1 MTIVEE
7 NPLREGLS
15 EERRPDPS
23 TLVIFGA
30 SGDLTRR
37 KLLPALYSLFRD
49 QLLPENFAVV
59 GFARS
64 AKEREVFAQ
73 AMREGCESFARRR
86 PVDEESWEKFS
97 RSLYYVAGNF
107 DQPADYV
114 KLREAFDR
122 IDSERGTRGNR
133 IFYLATPPDYF
144 EHILENLG
152 SSGLVLAPSKRGP
165 FTRVIIEKPF
175 GHDLESARKLNEV
188 VHTVFDES
196 QVYRIDHYLGKETV
210 QNILVFRFG
219 NGIFEPIWNQK
230 YVDHVELTV
239 AESIGVE
246 GRGNYFETAGI
257 LRDIVQNHM
266 LQFLALTAMEAPV
279 AFEADAVRDEK
290 VKVLR
295 SIRVMPPIQAASHTV
310 RAQYAA
316 GSISGGPVAGYR
328 EEPGVAPDSKV
339 ETYAA
344 LRLFIDNWRWAGVPF
359 YLRAGKRMPKRV
371 SEIAIHFKAAPY
383 LMFRGHGEG
392 GLQPNVLSMRI
403 QPDEGIALKFDSKVP
418 GPTVKIRPVNMEF
431 RYGTSFGQEPPE
443 AYERLILD
451 CMLGDS
457 TLFTRS
463 DEIEAAWRYI
473 SCIHQGWEQ
482 AGSPVVSY
490 PAGSWGPREADLM
503 LADDARQW
511 RRL

>member
-1 MTIVEE
+1 MTVMAE

-15 EERRPDPS
+15 EERRPDPC

-37 KLLPALYSLFRD
+37 KLLPALYSLYRD

-64 AKEREVFAQ
+64 AKEREVFAE
-73 AMREGCESFARRR
+73 AMKDGCDAFARRR
-86 PVDEESWEKFS
+86 PVDGASWSNFAG
-97 RSLYYVAGNF
+97 RLYYVAGNF
-107 DQPADYV
+107 DQVEDYK
-114 KLREAFDR
+114 KLHQAFDK
-122 IDSERGTRGNR
+122 IDEERGTKGNR

-144 EHILENLG
+144 EHILTNLG
-152 SSGLVLAPSKRGP
+152 ASGLVTPPSKLGP
-165 FTRVIIEKPF
+165 TTRVIIEKPF
-175 GHDLESARKLNEV
+175 GHDLASARHLNEI

-219 NGIFEPIWNQK
+219 NGIFEPVWNQK

-266 LQFLALTAMEAPV
+266 LQFLALTAMEPPV

-295 SIRVMPPIQAASHTV
+295 TIRLQPPAAAASHSI
-310 RAQYAA
+310 RAQYAP
-316 GSISGGPVAGYR
+316 GSISGAPVPGYR
-328 EEPGVAPDSKV
+328 EESGVAHDSKV
-339 ETYAA
+339 ETYVA
-344 LRLFIDNWRWAGVPF
+344 LRLYIDNWRWAGVPF
-359 YLRAGKRMPKRV
+359 YLRAGKRLPKRV
-371 SEIAIHFKAAPY
+371 SEIAIHFKSPPHT
-383 LMFRGHGEG
+383 MFRSVGQSMLE
-392 GLQPNVLSMRI
+392 PNLLSMRI

-418 GPTVKIRPVNMEF
+418 GPTVRIRPVNMEF

-463 DEIEAAWRYI
+463 DEIEAAWKFI
-473 SCIHQGWEQ
+473 SGIHEGWE
-482 AGSPVVSY
+482 ASNSPVASY
-490 PAGSWGPREADLM
+490 PAGSWGPKESDQM
-503 LADDARQW
+503 LLDEGHEW